1 MSNVGAKLASALF
14 VSAAIGLG
22 AIAMGLPD
30 YGAKA
35 ADGCLT
41 EPKDPTP
48 QGKHWYYRTERG
60 TGRKCWYLRGEG
72 EDSARADTPAE
83 APSEKPAPR
92 RQEAATTRS
101 IAEAH
106 AELGSR
112 TRVADDATPSV
123 WPSPPA
129 ATAAPAVPADNNA
142 ATPPLASRWPQSA
155 GAAAADSNTAPA
167 EQEPEASLMVADAQ
181 PETATDPAQQQPTV
195 PPPPVAAPTE
205 RQTGSIQK
213 LLMVAGGAL
222 ALAGLTGSAVYRL
235 GRRRKRNDW
244 LRERSNWQSEENPRN
259 PPWIDPVLAEPHTA
273 LADLDETYGVVP
285 ETYGVVPQ
293 SDFAEAGGEIE
304 DEDMDERE
312 DTDEPVEKIEDFL
325 ARLTAQLHDELETR
339 GEREAHAS
347 S

>member
-1 MSNVGAKLASALF
+1 
-14 VSAAIGLG
+14 
-22 AIAMGLPD
+22 
-30 YGAKA
+30 
-35 ADGCLT
+35 
-41 EPKDPTP
+41 
-48 QGKHWYYRTERG
+48 
-60 TGRKCWYLRGEG
+60 
-72 EDSARADTPAE
+72 
-83 APSEKPAPR
+83 
-92 RQEAATTRS
+92 
-101 IAEAH
+101 
-106 AELGSR
+106 
-112 TRVADDATPSV
+112 
-123 WPSPPA
+123 
-129 ATAAPAVPADNNA
+129 
-142 ATPPLASRWPQSA
+142 
-155 GAAAADSNTAPA
+155 
-167 EQEPEASLMVADAQ
+167 MVADAE
-181 PETATDPAQQQPTV
+181 PETTTDPAQQQPAV

-273 LADLDETYGVVP
+273 LTDLDETYGVVP
-285 ETYGVVPQ
+285 ETYGVLPQ
-293 SDFAEAGGEIE
+293 SDFAETVGETE

-312 DTDEPVEKIEDFL
+312 DTDERVEKIEDFL